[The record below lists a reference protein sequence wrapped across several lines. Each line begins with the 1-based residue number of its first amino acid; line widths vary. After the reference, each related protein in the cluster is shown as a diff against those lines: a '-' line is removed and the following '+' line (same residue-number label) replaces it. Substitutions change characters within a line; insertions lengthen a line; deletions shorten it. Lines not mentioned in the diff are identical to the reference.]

1 MAGPVSSGLEKPIY
15 MTAVVSPVVLRM
27 IGSLASCGIW
37 YLTCCTLAMTS
48 VMAVLGS

>member
-1 MAGPVSSGLEKPIY
+1 MY
-15 MTAVVSPVVLRM
+15 MTAVVSPVDFRM

-48 VMAVLGS
+48 VMATLGS